1 MPRVASTESKRSMP
15 VPILAPVENVAAPEP
30 DPIADVLGRALK
42 VWSHERDARG
52 LRRALLAVLAKLDDV
67 S

>member
-1 MPRVASTESKRSMP
+1 MP